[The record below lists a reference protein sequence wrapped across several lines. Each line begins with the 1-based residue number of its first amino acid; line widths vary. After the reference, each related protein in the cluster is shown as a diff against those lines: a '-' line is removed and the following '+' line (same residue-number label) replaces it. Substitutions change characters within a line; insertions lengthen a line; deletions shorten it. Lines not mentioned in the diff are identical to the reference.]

1 MKRHARELGR
11 RIAAQ
16 RRAAGLTQEEL
27 AERAGVNVK
36 TVQGAEQGRT
46 APDLRTL
53 SLMAKALNSS
63 LDNLVPGANAI
74 SPEAIIRRVV
84 SDLHDL
90 PQPTLEHVAAV
101 VHALAKKK

>member
-16 RRAAGLTQEEL
+16 RRAAGLTQEAL
-27 AERAGVNVK
+27 AELAGVNVK

-46 APDLRTL
+46 EPELRTL
-53 SLMAKALNSS
+53 SLLAKALNSS
-63 LDNLVPGANAI
+63 LDHLVPGASAI
-74 SPEAIIRRVV
+74 SAEAIIRRVV
-84 SDLHDL
+84 SELHEL

-101 VHALAKKK
+101 VHALARNK

>member
-1 MKRHARELGR
+1 MKRDARELGR

-46 APDLRTL
+46 EPELRTL
-53 SLMAKALNSS
+53 TLMAKAFGTS
-63 LDNLVPGANAI
+63 LDNLVPGGGPS
-74 SPEAIIRRVV
+74 SPEALIKRIV

-90 PQPTLEHVAAV
+90 PQSTLEHVAAL
-101 VHALAKKK
+101 VHALAKRK